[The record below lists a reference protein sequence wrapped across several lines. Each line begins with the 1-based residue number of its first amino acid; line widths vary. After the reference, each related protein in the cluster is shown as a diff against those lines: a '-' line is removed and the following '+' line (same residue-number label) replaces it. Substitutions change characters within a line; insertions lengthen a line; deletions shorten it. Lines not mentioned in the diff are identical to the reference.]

1 MEIEITTLVDITNTN
16 VIRSNQGTQLELD
29 QNRNFITLLQ
39 CAELRSVIIY
49 KDAPQIVEQD
59 VNRLGFGT
67 KYTGKHKVWKFRF
80 NPDREA
86 VYFDPKGGEIGLLL
100 DDLDGVPV
108 IKNLT
113 ETINIEKAIFDCTSI
128 AGKNTIITAHT
139 GTNIE

>member
-1 MEIEITTLVDITNTN
+1 MEIEITTLIDITNTR

-49 KDAPQIVEQD
+49 SDPPKIMEDD
-59 VNRLGFGT
+59 VSKLGFGSNY
-67 KYTGKHKVWKFRF
+67 KGKQRLWKFRF
-80 NPDREA
+80 NPDRDA
-86 VYFDPKGGEIGLLL
+86 VYSDENGGEVGLLL

-128 AGKNTIITAHT
+128 SGKNTIITAHI
-139 GTNIE
+139 GINN